1 MHGDNSYSFDM
12 DIVGYRFQS
21 MQADIGVKFE
31 SG

>member
-12 DIVGYRFQS
+12 DMVGYRFQR
-21 MQADIGVKFE
+21 MQADIGVE